1 MTDISPTGRQV
12 FPLTAGRNVFLAG
25 LEWKTLPSQYRHA
38 RDFARA
44 QKADLFLA
52 CQYLSNEDADT
63 HTMVATVSRRILPG
77 KPRQCFSL
85 ALLILPLLEHGG
97 YTITELTLPG
107 ETPRYNFVS
116 VVDGVLVSDLVGSGE
131 EVREARDTFLSI
143 NTEPTQGWIHY
154 EPAAFSAG
162 AQNQHLPL
170 ASLTGSGKHPAAAR
184 LNPVSRGPQFIT
196 VSLIIALLGTAWYGW
211 QYYERWQTEKAAQAA
226 VARQA
231 TEERITPPWP
241 GLPETDAL
249 SRDVLIYGLH
259 CHCLLPDG
267 VIRWQNARLTVAAQ
281 SSRIVHQYCGRD
293 K

>member
-1 MTDISPTGRQV
+1 M
-12 FPLTAGRNVFLAG
+12 LL
-25 LEWKTLPSQYRHA
+25 
-38 RDFARA
+38 
-44 QKADLFLA
+44 
-52 CQYLSNEDADT
+52 
-63 HTMVATVSRRILPG
+63 
-77 KPRQCFSL
+77 L

-97 YTITELTLPG
+97 YAITELTLPG
-107 ETPRYNFVS
+107 ETPHYSFVS

-231 TEERITPPWP
+231 TEERITPP
-241 GLPETDAL
+241 GSDSLKQTR
-249 SRDVLIYGLH
+249 SSGDVLIYGLH

-267 VIRWQNARLTVAAQ
+267 VIRWQNARLTVAAAIFAHRTPILRARQ
-281 SSRIVHQYCGRD
+281 
-293 K
+293 